1 MKKFLFLAMAAA
13 AMVSCSQ
20 NEEIENA
27 AQKAEI
33 KLGTVVKAGTR
44 ATVVTND
51 NFNEFKVSAYIAKDA
66 DVTSQGLGTAYI
78 PGALYSGSKAGG
90 WTTTSGSY
98 YWAPGKMQFF
108 AYPSDVTDFNAGA
121 TGYPTCTFNIEA
133 TAAAQKDIVV
143 AHVVDAEKPA
153 SGGDLTLTFKHILTR
168 INFSYKPEQDG
179 YDYTVSE
186 IVIKGVGGGS
196 ATYTFN
202 NENNGK
208 GAWGNPGTASVDYK
222 YPINMATTAIDG
234 YYALEGEGAP
244 LMLLPQSVVDKTI
257 EVKYETKK
265 GETVFFSGTKVV
277 TLPANS
283 TWGIGQ
289 NIRYKL
295 MLPVGAEEIKLKT
308 EVEEPTEEGSN
319 EYTPATPTT
328 PETPAA

>member
-44 ATVVTND
+44 AAVVTND
-51 NFNEFKVSAYIAKDA
+51 NFTEFKVSAYIVDDA
-66 DVTSQGLGTAYI
+66 NVASNGLGAAYI
-78 PGALYSGSKAGG
+78 PGVLYQGNKTAG
-90 WTTTSGSY
+90 WTPESGSY

-108 AYPSDVTDFNAGA
+108 AYPKDVADFDAGA

-143 AHVVDAEKPA
+143 AHVVDAVKPV

-168 INFSYKPEQDG
+168 INFSYKPEKDG
-179 YDYTVSE
+179 YNYTVSQ

-202 NENNGK
+202 KENDGK
-208 GAWGNPGTASVDYK
+208 GAWGDPSTASVDYE
-222 YPINMATTAIDG
+222 YPVKMATTATDG

-244 LMLLPQSVVDKTI
+244 LMLLPQSVVGKTI
-257 EVKYETKK
+257 EVTYKTEKDGT
-265 GETVFFSGTKVV
+265 TFFNDTKVV

-295 MLPVGAEEIKLKT
+295 TLPVGAEEIKLQT
-308 EVEEPTEEGSN
+308 EVENPTETETPQ
-319 EYTPATPTT
+319 TPA
-328 PETPAA
+328 